1 MIHSRLSR
9 KRYLLTLII
18 SIAIIL
24 QTAVFFVADSQ
35 RGREIEINKRVAAQ
49 ELGVLRARL
58 EGQLNANLIAMRGLR
73 AEIMINPDI
82 DPQRF
87 NRLARE
93 LLGTDL
99 QIRHLALAPDLVVQ
113 LVYPLAGNEDA
124 IGFDY
129 RSSPAQLATVQRAI
143 AARDIVLAGPLEL
156 VQGGSA
162 LIARLPVFRS
172 NQPDAALWGI
182 IAEVINTDAL
192 LESAGFKSQLGEFNF
207 ALRGVNG
214 EGMQGELIAG
224 HAPVW
229 EQEFLAVRVNVPDGH
244 WMLAAYP
251 SAGDW
256 QADASGYWA
265 RMIIGTAVVVLI
277 TAILTL
283 LLFTQLRLRSA
294 LTTIS
299 HQARFDPLTDLPNR
313 HYFVIQLERL
323 IQSALRHDYKF
334 AILFI
339 DLDHFKEVNDSLG
352 HDVGDQLLQHIAS
365 RIRLSIRPEDLVA
378 RMGGD
383 EFVVVLR
390 NVSDAVQAEQQAN
403 RIVKSIQPSLRLQ
416 QSELSI
422 SASIGVAMFPID
434 GMQSTELLKHAD
446 LAMYA
451 AKAAGR
457 QTVYFFDKSLR
468 YAAEQHI
475 SLHHDML
482 TGVENGEFE
491 VFYQPVIDAA
501 SGKMTKCEALLRWQH
516 PRHGAIPP
524 TQFIPVAEKTGA
536 IRVLGEFVQT
546 QVCRDWQRLQAAG
559 YDVII
564 SMNRSPREFNLV
576 DSADQW
582 LAGLAAEQMPPTKL
596 MIEITESMLMQS
608 QERQLVNLEK
618 LRAAGVL
625 IAIDDFG
632 TGYSSLNYLRRYPV
646 DFIKIDRSF
655 LLEVPVN
662 KQQNALLGA
671 LIRIAQTLKLNIIAE
686 GVENEEQVTLLKQL
700 QCNYLQG
707 FLFSKP
713 APFAELLSFLKQ
725 HQTDTVKE

>member
-1 MIHSRLSR
+1 MIQSRLSR
-9 KRYLLTLII
+9 KRYLVTVVI
-18 SIAIIL
+18 SIAVLL

-58 EGQLNANLIAMRGLR
+58 EGRLSANLIAMRGLR
-73 AEIMINPDI
+73 AEIMINPTI
-82 DPQRF
+82 DQQRF
-87 NRLARE
+87 TRLARE
-93 LLGTDL
+93 LMGDDL
-99 QIRHLALAPDLVVQ
+99 QIRHLALAPNLVVQ
-113 LVYPLAGNEDA
+113 HVYPLAGNEDVV
-124 IGFDY
+124 GFDY
-129 RSSPAQLATVQRAI
+129 RSSPEQLATVQRAVE
-143 AARDIVLAGPLEL
+143 ARDIVLAGPLEL

-172 NQPDAALWGI
+172 NEPDAELWGV

-192 LESAGFKSQLGEFNF
+192 LSSAEFQSQLGDFNF

-214 EGMQGELIAG
+214 EGMQGDLIAG

-229 EQEFLAVRVNVPDGH
+229 QQDFLAVRVNIPDGH
-244 WMLAAYP
+244 WMLGAYP
-251 SAGDW
+251 ASGDW
-256 QADASGYWA
+256 QVDTSGYWA
-265 RMIIGTAVVVLI
+265 RMIIGSAVVLMI
-277 TAILTL
+277 TAILML
-283 LLFTQLRLRSA
+283 LLFTQLRLRTA
-294 LTTIS
+294 LSTIS

-352 HDVGDQLLQHIAS
+352 HDVGDQLLQHIAN
-365 RIRLSIRPEDLVA
+365 RIKTSVRPEDLVA

-390 NVSDAVQAEQQAN
+390 NLEDAVQAEQQAN
-403 RIVKSIQPSLRLQ
+403 RIVESIQPSLRLQ

-434 GMQSTELLKHAD
+434 GLQSTELLKHAD

-491 VFYQPVIDAA
+491 VFYQPVVDAA
-501 SGKMTKCEALLRWQH
+501 TGKVTKCEALLRWQH

-536 IRVLGEFVQT
+536 IRALGEFVLT
-546 QVCRDWQRLQAAG
+546 QVSHDWQRLKAAG
-559 YDVII
+559 FDLII
-564 SMNRSPREFNLV
+564 SMNRSPREFNLA
-576 DSADQW
+576 DSADLW
-582 LAGLAAEQMPPTKL
+582 LATLAQQQMPPEKL
-596 MIEITESMLMQS
+596 MIEITESMLMKN
-608 QERQLVNLEK
+608 QERQLVNLRK

-632 TGYSSLNYLRRYPV
+632 TGYSSLTYLRRYPV

-655 LLEVPVN
+655 LLEVPAD
-662 KQQNALLGA
+662 KQQNALLDA
-671 LIRIAQTLKLNIIAE
+671 LIRIAQTLKMKIIAE
-686 GVENEEQVTLLKQL
+686 GVENQEQVVLLKQL

-713 APFAELLSFLKQ
+713 VPFAELLNFLQ
-725 HQTDTVKE
+725 QQTDTVTG